1 MLTVSWK
8 PHLGYGPEWL
18 RVAFPC
24 PRLLTASQFWE
35 GVSQEA
41 SDRETHPGRNWRD
54 SDELASE
61 VMKHCFYHVLLIKVS
76 LESRG
81 GKADFSFQ
89 WEVSKESVAI
99 VNLPQDHDLMKWV
112 ERRIW
117 GKEGVRETH
126 KQLKI
131 ACTQVDKIGQK
142 KKRKEKKKKSKA
154 FIMMLLVSLLR
165 LTSNFTTYKTKK
177 YKPRDKTGAWQMV
190 LVIKNLLASA
200 GDVRDIGLISG
211 MGRSPGGGHATHSS
225 ILAWR
230 IPWTEDPIRL
240 QSTGSQRVGHNWSNI
255 THMHAGIKEQKY

>member
-99 VNLPQDHDLMKWV
+99 VNLPHTVAIFTTCLTRTHACFSKIT
-112 ERRIW
+112 EFETKKKLKPRY
-117 GKEGVRETH
+117 GVLHFDFRGNAYSDPL
-126 KQLKI
+126 QLFLTSKN
-131 ACTQVDKIGQK
+131 GEYPLGEK
-142 KKRKEKKKKSKA
+142 KKRD
-154 FIMMLLVSLLR
+154 L
-165 LTSNFTTYKTKK
+165 
-177 YKPRDKTGAWQMV
+177 
-190 LVIKNLLASA
+190 
-200 GDVRDIGLISG
+200 
-211 MGRSPGGGHATHSS
+211 H
-225 ILAWR
+225 
-230 IPWTEDPIRL
+230 
-240 QSTGSQRVGHNWSNI
+240 
-255 THMHAGIKEQKY
+255 